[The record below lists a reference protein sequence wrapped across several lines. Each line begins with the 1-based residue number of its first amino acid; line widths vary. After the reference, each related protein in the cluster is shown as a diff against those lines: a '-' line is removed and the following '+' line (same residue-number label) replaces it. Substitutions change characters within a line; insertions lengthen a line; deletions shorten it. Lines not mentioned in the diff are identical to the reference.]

1 MRRAEN
7 LTGLLRAFA
16 ALCGAAAEEIF
27 RKRFIRGEK
36 SEYFGAA
43 RSQFRLTRRRVF
55 IIINSG

>member
-7 LTGLLRAFA
+7 LTGFLRAFA
-16 ALCGAAAEEIF
+16 ALCGGAAEGIF
-27 RKRFIRGEK
+27 RKRFFLGEK

-43 RSQFRLTRRRVF
+43 RSQFRLTKRGVF

>member
-7 LTGLLRAFA
+7 LTGFLRAFA
-16 ALCGAAAEEIF
+16 ALCGGRGEDA
-27 RKRFIRGEK
+27 RYGRLSCGEK